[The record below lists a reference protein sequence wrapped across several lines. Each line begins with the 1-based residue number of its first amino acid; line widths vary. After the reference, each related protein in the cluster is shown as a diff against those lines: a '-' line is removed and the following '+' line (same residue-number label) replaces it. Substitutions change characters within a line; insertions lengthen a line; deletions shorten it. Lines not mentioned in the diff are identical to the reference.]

1 MIECKWSILGNQNEA
16 KFNTIQEMTSHEM
29 YNHFNFI
36 NMNKCGITEMPELP
50 KNLQILKFNDNKI
63 FKLPR
68 LPDTLHSL
76 MGENNRISEFPDISH
91 CFLLEDI
98 DLSGNDIVELNTII
112 PHNIRTINI
121 DFNRLRSINYE
132 LISPEVKISAAYNFM
147 KQIPPQSHI
156 QNVKFDHNDIDDKKY
171 RLAVGDF
178 EVLNRP
184 EIPAGPIEGIN
195 WGIIPFNRNDN
206 YARADMNNYAPI
218 RYTPIP
224 KTDRIIGTE
233 SQSVHNTSVQ
243 KSANKALEY
252 VLAYKPATEIPSNFV
267 DYVEDAYYNNKIKKS
282 VVRRGI
288 RCLSKSLAKRA
299 IFAPPIRKWCEAN
312 DVHSQ
317 FGVTYKSLLKQVW
330 AIIQEHEHRIAIED
344 VLFQE
349 MDDSKYVC
357 FTGRFTRTLNALTG
371 FIEQVQIGIDSK
383 EQMGN
388 QIAMAV
394 KKAKD
399 KLGDDFIVEAR
410 MNVKKIL
417 DEFEVSEMEQAA
429 WLDAIE

>member
-16 KFNTIQEMTSHEM
+16 KFNTIQEMISHEM
-29 YNHFNFI
+29 YKYFNFI
-36 NMNKCGITEMPELP
+36 NMSMCGLTEMPELP
-50 KNLQILKFNDNKI
+50 PNLQILKFNNNKI

-98 DLSGNDIVELNTII
+98 DLSGNDIVELNTAI
-112 PHNIRTINI
+112 PYNVRTINI
-121 DFNRLRSINYE
+121 DFNRLRLINYE
-132 LISPEVKISAAYNFM
+132 LISPEIKISAAYNFM

-156 QNVKFDHNDIDDKKY
+156 ANVKFDHNDIDDKQY

-184 EIPAGPIEGIN
+184 EIPVRPVEEIN
-195 WGIIPFNRNDN
+195 WGIVHFNRE
-206 YARADMNNYAPI
+206 NNYAPI

-224 KTDRIIGTE
+224 KTDRIVGTD
-233 SQSVHNTSVQ
+233 SQSVHQTSVQ
-243 KSANKALEY
+243 KSANKSLQY
-252 VLAYKPATEIPSNFV
+252 VLAYKPKTPIPTNFV

-299 IFAPPIRKWCEAN
+299 IFTPPIRKWCEAN

-330 AIIQEHEHRIAIED
+330 AIIQEHEHRIAMEE

-394 KKAKD
+394 KRARDKFGSEFVEEAKKD
-399 KLGDDFIVEAR
+399 
-410 MNVKKIL
+410 VKKIL
-417 DEFEVSEMEQAA
+417 DEFEISEMEQVA